1 MSSLGC
7 NRDCL
12 RTYARHLNHV
22 LQRNTQHNR
31 KQYYSISLINK
42 TLETN
47 QNMDTFYCVTMFC
60 GIRDWVITKKGTA
73 LQIGVEHI
81 DRSNAWH
88 NFYLFGIAWIVIDSN
103 FLSTT
108 RWCSIY
114 LKRKYD
120 FVWIRYMVSTPL
132 IISYLSPENHLPVLS
147 STVRTSFQWNFL
159 TSISVQFYV
168 LAASK
173 DLWYAF
179 SHHIFYM
186 ICNIMFLVELKYTQK
201 IFLCFGTTMFV
212 CVSNFCMSMY

>member
-60 GIRDWVITKKGTA
+60 GIRHWVITKKGTA

-88 NFYLFGIAWIVIDSN
+88 NFYLFGIAWIVIDIN

-114 LKRKYD
+114 LKEIWFYLHEAYGMYTINNIIPVTRK
-120 FVWIRYMVSTPL
+120 
-132 IISYLSPENHLPVLS
+132 
-147 STVRTSFQWNFL
+147 SF
-159 TSISVQFYV
+159 TCI
-168 LAASK
+168 
-173 DLWYAF
+173 
-179 SHHIFYM
+179 
-186 ICNIMFLVELKYTQK
+186 E
-201 IFLCFGTTMFV
+201 
-212 CVSNFCMSMY
+212 

>member
-60 GIRDWVITKKGTA
+60 GIRHWVITKKGTA
-73 LQIGVEHI
+73 LQIGLEHI

-88 NFYLFGIAWIVIDSN
+88 NLFLFGIAWIVIDIN

-108 RWCSIY
+108 RWCSVY
-114 LKRKYD
+114 LKEIWFNLYD
-120 FVWIRYMVSTPL
+120 AYGMYTVNN
-132 IISYLSPENHLPVLS
+132 IIPV
-147 STVRTSFQWNFL
+147 TIKSF
-159 TSISVQFYV
+159 TCI
-168 LAASK
+168 
-173 DLWYAF
+173 
-179 SHHIFYM
+179 
-186 ICNIMFLVELKYTQK
+186 E
-201 IFLCFGTTMFV
+201 
-212 CVSNFCMSMY
+212 